1 MPLCRLDHEPR
12 HGRRVCEVR
21 ARDRERRASAGS
33 PCDLISDVD
42 VALGQPVRLASRWR
56 DLQVVEAASKSQG
69 GRLERGLAQDCGA
82 VGSEGSRLLITLG
95 RKPRTPVS
103 WPSRIVPAA
112 ALSSDRTV
120 GCPDLY
126 PSLHASCTTGEVDRM
141 PLRRLIAQW
150 RREARPLLVVMSYS
164 PAKSTSP
171 PLALRMVGRWGPR
184 MA

>member
-103 WPSRIVPAA
+103 WPSP
-112 ALSSDRTV
+112 DRAGRGTQLGQDCGV
-120 GCPDLY
+120 
-126 PSLHASCTTGEVDRM
+126 S
-141 PLRRLIAQW
+141 
-150 RREARPLLVVMSYS
+150 RPLPE
-164 PAKSTSP
+164 PACE
-171 PLALRMVGRWGPR
+171 LYNR
-184 MA
+184 